1 MQMTCAEK
9 PVICSNRI
17 YLRRHIMI
25 KGRFTEYILTG
36 KKRSTI
42 RLGCVIP
49 RYKEV
54 FIHGGGRPVA
64 KAMITSVVYKRVC
77 QLTEEDAHRDGYS
90 SVEELLKDLEKV
102 YNRKIAPSDVVTI
115 IEFEVIKSLLDLSMQ
130 DIYMGLSPADIA
142 SLAYRYLEKEL
153 SKDELRI
160 IDAVIKHG
168 SIREASLKL
177 YGSLNK
183 RWIIRRTLR
192 NCLRILIEKGIIGNA
207 VKE

>member
-1 MQMTCAEK
+1 
-9 PVICSNRI
+9 
-17 YLRRHIMI
+17 MI
-25 KGRFTEYILTG
+25 KGKFVEHILAG

-77 QLTEEDAHRDGYS
+77 QLTEEDAYRDGYS
-90 SVEELLKDLEKV
+90 SVEELLKDLKKV

-115 IEFEVIKSLLDLSMQ
+115 IEFEVIKNLLDLSMQ

-153 SKDELRI
+153 SEDELRI

-183 RWIIRRTLR
+183 RWIIRKTLR